1 MVWKQGISSGVLGH
15 WLGKRLLFFFF
26 FVTIHKQGISV
37 YVTQNVE
44 PSPSSMKEI
53 ILCAG
58 GQVGVSQS
66 GKNGYHT
73 LNLMICLFIHVF
85 PALRWHSKTNLLVV
99 H

>member
-1 MVWKQGISSGVLGH
+1 METGDKLRRVGSLARKALTV
-15 WLGKRLLFFFF
+15 FFF
-26 FVTIHKQGISV
+26 FVTIHKQDISV

-58 GQVGVSQS
+58 GQVGVSQC

-85 PALRWHSKTNLLVV
+85 PALRWYSKTNLLVV